1 MKNGKSDSEGTS
13 QFRLIELGQTRM
25 SDPQKQRANMDQKTE
40 SLSKIPAGMRYY
52 FGLEARLRRTV
63 EEIGMSIFDGW
74 SYEEI
79 TTPTVDYYSLFE
91 HGMGRSE
98 AHRAFRFTDTDGRLL
113 ALRPDVTSATARAA
127 ATLFAERERP
137 LRLCYAAPVFRQQ
150 PQSHAEWRR
159 ESTQIGC
166 ELIGANTRTAD
177 LEVLMIA
184 SEFLRRLDLD
194 GDFVITLN
202 DVGIFTGVAES
213 LRLDPTSREQMRQ
226 LIDVRNGADLE
237 RFLTPYTATGE
248 ARAFAQLMQLSGKRE
263 NLDLARNVISNEQ
276 SHAALDRLESIWSVI
291 ESLDLMG
298 CFEIDLGDVARL
310 DYYTGLT
317 FKIYINGAGYRV
329 GSGGRY
335 DDLTASFGK
344 AEPAVGFVL
353 DLDTLSDLVHLHA
366 AVGSSTLPSQAKLPE
381 LTTKDHE
388 QEPLG
393 DSRDPSNN
401 RSELFIEAL
410 KRRAK
415 GERVSLKLG
424 R

>member
-1 MKNGKSDSEGTS
+1 
-13 QFRLIELGQTRM
+13 M
-25 SDPQKQRANMDQKTE
+25 SVLRREPNMDQTE

-52 FGLEARLRRTV
+52 FGPEARRRRTV
-63 EEIGMSIFDGW
+63 EETGMSIFDGW

-79 TTPTVDYYSLFE
+79 TTPTVDHYSLFE
-91 HGMGRSE
+91 HGMGRVE
-98 AHRAFRFTDTDGRLL
+98 AQRAFRFTDTDGRLL
-113 ALRPDVTSATARAA
+113 ALRPDVTSAAARAA

-166 ELIGANTRTAD
+166 ELIGANTRAAD

-194 GDFVITLN
+194 GNYAITLN
-202 DVGIFTGVAES
+202 DVGIFNGVAER
-213 LRLDPTSREQMRQ
+213 LRLDPTSREEMRQ
-226 LIDVRNGADLE
+226 LIDVRNAADLE
-237 RFLTPYTATGE
+237 RFLTPYTSLGE
-248 ARAFAQLMQLSGKRE
+248 AQAFAQLMQLSGKLE
-263 NLDLARNVISNEQ
+263 SLELARSVISNEQ
-276 SHAALDRLESIWSVI
+276 SRAALDRLESLWTVI
-291 ESLDLMG
+291 ESLDLTRS
-298 CFEIDLGDVARL
+298 FEIDLGDVARL

-317 FKIYINGAGYRV
+317 FKIYLKGAGYRI

-335 DDLTASFGK
+335 DGLIASFGK

-353 DLDTLSDLVHLHA
+353 DLDALTDVVNLRTA
-366 AVGSSTLPSQAKLPE
+366 GGSSTLASPAEPE
-381 LTTKDHE
+381 LTLKDPE
-388 QEPLG
+388 EE
-393 DSRDPSNN
+393 DSRDSSQNP
-401 RSELFIEAL
+401 SELFIEAL